1 MDKSRITENS
11 WNFFLN
17 IDKVIYF
24 VYFDFRSKIF
34 FSVNLIQFSSYT
46 FLLIIQ
52 FLFFLEIRIILRIS
66 RFRITLQSWIFC
78 LEEFFRNEIWK
89 YLGGWKRESTHALPW
104 IL

>member
-52 FLFFLEIRIILRIS
+52 FLFFLENHFTNFS
-66 RFRITLQSWIFC
+66 SRITLQSWIFC

>member
-17 IDKVIYF
+17 IEKVIYF

-52 FLFFLEIRIILRIS
+52 FLFFLENHFTNFS
-66 RFRITLQSWIFC
+66 SRITLQSWIFC

-89 YLGGWKRESTHALPW
+89 YLGDWKRESIHALPW